1 MGTENELNQNNEP
14 EFNMHVCLRCKSY
27 IEDLDQYMSHIKDGG
42 CSTTEEDEYNK
53 LEDLKKK
60 EHHLKKELSTLKSNV
75 IEKEGQIKDVQ
86 SKILRQEK
94 TGHKVRTAQLR
105 VKSEELAYSKSEMK
119 QLKLKYNK
127 LLCFLR
133 DKEQGVEQIEKKGDT
148 PEKST
153 EKISLKKRENTPTFS
168 KVTAVKFSNK
178 KDYDKKKKK
187 KKKYLGLDTHFKKKK
202 KKKKKS

>member
-1 MGTENELNQNNEP
+1 MG
-14 EFNMHVCLRCKSY
+14 
-27 IEDLDQYMSHIKDGG
+27 
-42 CSTTEEDEYNK
+42 EDEYNK

-94 TGHKVRTAQLR
+94 TGHKVKTAQLR

-133 DKEQGVEQIEKKGDT
+133 DKEQGVEQIEKKGD
-148 PEKST
+148 
-153 EKISLKKRENTPTFS
+153 
-168 KVTAVKFSNK
+168 A
-178 KDYDKKKKK
+178 
-187 KKKYLGLDTHFKKKK
+187 
-202 KKKKKS
+202 